1 MKSTLLALLF
11 AIAANAQD
19 VEWRHY
25 AGDAGGSHYSRLAQ
39 IDRENVSKLEVAWTY
54 RTGALQPETDLNRK
68 AAFECTPLM
77 IGGTLY
83 VVTPYNRVIALDAA
97 TGAEKWT
104 FDPKIDRARN
114 YSEVTSRG
122 LSAWHDRLFLG
133 TIDGRL
139 IILNRLTGAL
149 LHEIDLKRGVNDRGT
164 GDYQVTSPPAVVDDL
179 VVVGSSIG
187 DNGAAVVERGT
198 VRAFDARTG
207 ALRWSFDP
215 LAKFSGESG
224 AANAW
229 SVISVDPVRKL
240 VFIPTSSPSPDYF
253 GGFRPGDDAYAN
265 SVVALHAQSGKIAWH
280 FQVVHHDLWD
290 YDVASQPVLI
300 KFGKTDAV
308 AVTTKTGNLFILDRA
323 TGRPLLP
330 VEERPVPKSDVPGE
344 NASPTQPFGVK
355 LVPQGSLR
363 SSDAWGATDE
373 DREWCRKRIAD
384 LPSEGIFAPPSV
396 KGTIVYPGNIGGVAW
411 GGASYDGDRR
421 LLIVPLNRLPFFV
434 RLIPRENF
442 AQERQSGQDN
452 RLTGEFA
459 SQRGAPYGMYREPFL
474 SPHGSP
480 CIAPPWGTL
489 AAIDA
494 DSGRKKWEVPLGKR
508 EGVEGVPALGG
519 ALLTRG
525 GLVFIAAAIGDD
537 TLRAFDIE
545 NGSVV
550 WESPLPAG
558 AQSTPMT
565 YRINGKQYV
574 VICAGGHGKAG
585 TKLGDY
591 VIAYALR

>member
-11 AIAANAQD
+11 AIAASAQD

-25 AGDAGGSHYSRLAQ
+25 AGDVGGTHYSRLAQ
-39 IDRENVSKLEVAWTY
+39 IDRGNVTKLEVAWTY
-54 RTGALQPETDLNRK
+54 RTRALQPETDLNRK

-83 VVTPYNRVIALDAA
+83 VVTPFNKVIALDAA

-104 FDPKIDRARN
+104 FDPKIDRTRS

-122 LSAWHDRLFLG
+122 LSAWRDRLFLG

-164 GDYQVTSPPAVVDDL
+164 GDYQVTSPPAIVDDL

-240 VFIPTSSPSPDYF
+240 VFVPTSSPSPDYF
-253 GGFRPGDDAYAN
+253 GGFRPGDDAHAN
-265 SVVALHAQSGKIAWH
+265 SVVALHAATGKIAWS

-323 TGRPLLP
+323 SGRPLLP
-330 VEERPVPKSDVPGE
+330 IEERPVQKSDVPGE
-344 NASPTQPFGVK
+344 KASPTQPFGVK
-355 LVPQGSLR
+355 LVPHGSLR

-411 GGASYDGDRR
+411 GGASYDVGRR

-489 AAIDA
+489 AAIDV

-508 EGVEGVPALGG
+508 EGVEGAPALGG
-519 ALLTRG
+519 ALVTRA

-545 NGSVV
+545 NGRVV

-585 TKLGDY
+585 TKQGDY